1 MDCLEV
7 FEGLNLEV
15 KRQAMLSELTTLK
28 IGGPAS
34 MLIVPGDIETAVE
47 VVKRLR
53 ENSINYF
60 VLGGGSN
67 ILMPDKGLECVVL
80 MLKGLKTMEI
90 IGEGAEVTVYAE
102 AGITLQGVVN
112 RVAEIG
118 LTGLEGLIGIPGTL
132 GGAVFGNAGAFGYE
146 IMDVVEEI
154 DILRDG
160 KRVVLG
166 GRDLNYGYRDSGLKE
181 KDVILSVR
189 LRLKKDDRE
198 DIMKR
203 MRQYIYVKR
212 QSQPLGEAS
221 AGCVFKNPEG
231 QSAGQLIDLAGCK
244 GMRKGDIEVSS
255 KHANFFINKGMG
267 RAEDF
272 IALMDEVRERVMRLF
287 SIELEPEIRII
298 GRQG

>member
-231 QSAGQLIDLAGCK
+231 QYAGQLIDLAGCK

-267 RAEDF
+267 RAEDY